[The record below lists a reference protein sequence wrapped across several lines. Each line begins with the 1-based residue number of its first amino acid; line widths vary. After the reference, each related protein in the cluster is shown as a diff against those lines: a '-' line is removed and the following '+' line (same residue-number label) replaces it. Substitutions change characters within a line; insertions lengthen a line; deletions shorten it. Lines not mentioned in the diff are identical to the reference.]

1 MTVPEIRDFII
12 IEEENGLE
20 KQFAVEALFEI
31 EGRSYAL
38 LSSGDDILLMR
49 VEEEDGEQYL
59 VGLNDPV
66 ERENILHAYEVAVE
80 SAPAE

>member
-1 MTVPEIRDFII
+1 MTVPQVRDFII
-12 IEEENGLE
+12 IEEEDGE
-20 KQFAVEALFEI
+20 ERQFAVDALFDVED
-31 EGRSYAL
+31 ESYAL
-38 LSSGDDILLMR
+38 LSSGDDLLLMR

-59 VGLNDPV
+59 VGLDDPI

>member
-12 IEEENGLE
+12 VEEENGEE
-20 KQFAVEALFEI
+20 KQYAVDALFDI
-31 EGRSYAL
+31 EDNSYAL
-38 LSSGDDILLMR
+38 LSSGDDLILMR

-59 VGLNDPV
+59 VGLDDPV
-66 ERENILHAYEVAVE
+66 ERENILNAYEVAVE